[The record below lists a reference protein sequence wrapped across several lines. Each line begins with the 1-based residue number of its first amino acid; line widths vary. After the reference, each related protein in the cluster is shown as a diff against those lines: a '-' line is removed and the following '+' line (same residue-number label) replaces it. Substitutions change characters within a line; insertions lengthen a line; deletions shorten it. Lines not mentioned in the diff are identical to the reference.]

1 MTPEHVGDI
10 LEKSLSTVFVMSAP
24 MLFVG
29 LAVGVLVSLFQAA
42 TQINEVTM
50 VFIPKMLAVGLA
62 MWLAGP
68 MIFESINSLVQEIFF
83 IINSVPE
90 GGV

>member
-1 MTPEHVGDI
+1 MTPDQVGDL
-10 LEKSLSTVFVMSAP
+10 LEKSLSTVFIMSAP

-50 VFIPKMLAVGLA
+50 VFIPKMMAVGLA

-83 IINSVPE
+83 VINNVPE
-90 GGV
+90 GGP